1 VNHLA
6 LTGAVRTIVITGGAG
21 HLGRSVARW
30 WAKPGVQVV
39 LIDRDADHL
48 EQCRIDLERLG
59 ASAIAIEADI
69 TESGAVQHAVSSLPA
84 SAWRSPPSL
93 VLTHGISGKGPDAP
107 GIGLATLDFSQWTKV
122 LDANLTSVVFTIQ
135 CLLPIMKR
143 AGGGRVVLVSSAA
156 GVAASPTAALPYS
169 VSKAAVAALP
179 RILANELATLGVLIN
194 AVAPGKFVNPDWPED
209 PEQLRRYEASVPLGR
224 LASADE
230 VAELVGFLSS
240 AANTYLTGQTVL
252 LDGGRLLGAVKP

>member
-1 VNHLA
+1 VNHKA
-6 LTGAVRTIVITGGAG
+6 LTAAVRTVVITGGAG
-21 HLGRSVARW
+21 HLGQSVARW
-30 WAKPGVQVV
+30 WAKPDVLVV
-39 LIDRDADHL
+39 LIDREAGKL
-48 EQCRIDLERLG
+48 KQCRVDLERLG

-69 TESGAVQHAVSSLPA
+69 TDSGALQHAISSLPA
-84 SAWRSPPSL
+84 AAWRSPPSL
-93 VLTHGISGKGPDAP
+93 VLTHGISGKGPDGT
-107 GIGLATLDFSQWTKV
+107 GIGLATVDFARWTKV

-135 CLLPIMKR
+135 GFLPMMKR

-179 RILANELATLGVLIN
+179 GILANELAALGVLIN

-209 PEQLRRYEASVPLGR
+209 PERLSRYEASVPLGR

-230 VAELVGFLSS
+230 VAELVGFLGS